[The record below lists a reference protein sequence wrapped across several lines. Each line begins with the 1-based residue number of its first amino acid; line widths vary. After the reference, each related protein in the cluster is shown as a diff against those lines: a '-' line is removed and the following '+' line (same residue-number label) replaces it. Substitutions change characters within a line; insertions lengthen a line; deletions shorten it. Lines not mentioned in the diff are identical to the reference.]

1 MRVTVVVHN
10 KNPLYR
16 PPHSEVFIVVL
27 QALETRRNGRVLF
40 RLRLLRAEKCR
51 KLVDRQG

>member
-1 MRVTVVVHN
+1 MGMSVIVDD
-10 KNPLYR
+10 KDPLNC
-16 PPHSEVFIVVL
+16 PAHAKVFIVVL
-27 QALETRRNGRVLF
+27 QALETCRNGRVLF